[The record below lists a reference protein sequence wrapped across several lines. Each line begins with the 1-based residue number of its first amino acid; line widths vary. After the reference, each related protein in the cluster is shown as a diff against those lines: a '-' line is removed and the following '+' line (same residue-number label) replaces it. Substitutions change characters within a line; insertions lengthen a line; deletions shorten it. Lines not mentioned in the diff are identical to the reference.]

1 MGWLDASFTYRS
13 GNIPKYKVGDKVY
26 KLLVIPPELG
36 KRKLQKFCV
45 ACEITGVST
54 KKSGFIFREFTYTVK
69 MLNTGEIVEN
79 VYESELYTEYQN
91 VLETKNPDITFE
103 ELIDQL
109 YEEFSDDYTKGQ
121 FALYIHALIIQQ
133 GWYNKF
139 PHGFYVYEKP
149 HR

>member
-1 MGWLDASFTYRS
+1 MGWWDAAATYSS
-13 GNIPKYKVGDKVY
+13 GKIPKYKVGDKVY

-69 MLNTGEIVEN
+69 MSTGEIVEN

-91 VLETKNPDITFE
+91 VPETKNPDITFKEAVE
-103 ELIDQL
+103 EAFEQMAEDSL
-109 YEEFSDDYTKGQ
+109 
-121 FALYIHALIIQQ
+121 
-133 GWYNKF
+133 
-139 PHGFYVYEKP
+139 
-149 HR
+149 

>member
-13 GNIPKYKVGDKVY
+13 GSEPKYKVGDKVY

-45 ACEITGVST
+45 SCKITEVST

-69 MLNTGEIVEN
+69 MSTGEVVEN

-91 VLETKNPDITFE
+91 VPETKNPDITFKE
-103 ELIDQL
+103 AVEQAMDQM
-109 YEEFSDDYTKGQ
+109 SDET
-121 FALYIHALIIQQ
+121 L
-133 GWYNKF
+133 
-139 PHGFYVYEKP
+139 
-149 HR
+149 